1 MGVDV
6 SAALQELF
14 QLQEKDLELDRLRA
28 EIEKLPPELAEL
40 RNTWEQKID
49 QLTELKERLKAV
61 RRDYEKNDLELK
73 DLSQKKSKAQAEQL
87 QAESAREAT
96 QYENRIQQLST
107 RIDELTELT
116 LPLIEEMERLEA
128 AIQALEE
135 ELAGLKPELDRL
147 EEENRA
153 RVEGLEAQYQALAEE
168 RARMAAAIP
177 GAVLREYEAI
187 RRARRGVGVTR
198 MVKVKETFRCEACSV
213 QLPTHVAQKVYQG
226 QRLIRCPSCGRILAR
241 PS

>member
-1 MGVDV
+1 MDV

-28 EIEKLPPELAEL
+28 EIETLPPELAEL
-40 RNTWEQKID
+40 RVTWEQKID
-49 QLTELKERLKAV
+49 QLTELKEELKAV
-61 RRDYEKNDLELK
+61 RREYERNDLELR

-96 QYENRIQQLST
+96 QYENRIQQLAT

-128 AIQALEE
+128 EIAALEA
-135 ELAGLKPELDRL
+135 ELAEIKPELDRL

-153 RVEGLEAQYQALAEE
+153 RVEGLEASYQTLAEE
-168 RARMAAAIP
+168 RAKMAAAIP
-177 GAVLREYEAI
+177 AAVLREYEAI
-187 RRARRGVGVTR
+187 RRARRGRGVTR
-198 MVKVKETFRCEACSV
+198 MIKVGEAFRCEACRV

-226 QRLIRCPSCGRILAR
+226 QRLVRCPSCGRILAR
-241 PS
+241 SE

>member
-1 MGVDV
+1 MDV

-40 RNTWEQKID
+40 RATWEQKID
-49 QLTELKERLKAV
+49 QLTELKEALKAV
-61 RRDYEKNDLELK
+61 RRDYERNDLELK

-128 AIQALEE
+128 AIAALEA
-135 ELAGLKPELDRL
+135 ELAELEPELDRR
-147 EEENRA
+147 EEETRA
-153 RVEGLEAQYQALAEE
+153 RVEGLEASYQALAGE
-168 RARMAAAIP
+168 RAKMAAAIP
-177 GAVLREYEAI
+177 AAVLREYEAI
-187 RRARRGVGVTR
+187 RRARRGLGVTR
-198 MVKVKETFRCEACSV
+198 MVKVGEAFRCEACSV

-226 QRLIRCPSCGRILAR
+226 QRLVRCPSCGRILAR
-241 PS
+241 PE